1 MRVQKKRKYV
11 VEQNKAFQNAPC
23 PPRRRRGGGGRKKGC
38 AQRRKEF
45 FTLQPKAVGFDR
57 FCLQALIA
65 KCDLLSESENAYD
78 KKLPVLSYC
87 SIIGDGAVVVAIIF
101 RTSSTVLPGG
111 LRRWLQAPVHKGVG
125 SIPTG
130 GVFFYFV
137 FLHSSCLAIVS
148 LRIDDNHSASLNT
161 RATWS
166 YRSVRG
172 HEHGH
177 FARVV

>member
-1 MRVQKKRKYV
+1 MQNMSLFCCSDDGFSDACAKRKHV
-11 VEQNKAFQNAPC
+11 VEQNWAFQNAPC

-65 KCDLLSESENAYD
+65 KCDLFGESEKAYD
-78 KKLPVLSYC
+78 KKLPVLVYC

-130 GVFFYFV
+130 GVFF
-137 FLHSSCLAIVS
+137 
-148 LRIDDNHSASLNT
+148 
-161 RATWS
+161 
-166 YRSVRG
+166 
-172 HEHGH
+172 
-177 FARVV
+177 